1 MTMHHLTPRD
11 PANAD
16 SVVVGYD
23 HVLSTFFAKASHS
36 SNTGPTLWVG
46 HTKPR
51 EITSATNVI
60 AKVKRYAHIPG
71 GLLRALQ
78 DDHDKVDQ
86 RTQTERNAVTHW
98 SRTGIDH

>member
-1 MTMHHLTPRD
+1 MHHLTPSD

-23 HVLSTFFAKASHS
+23 SVLSTFFAKVSHS
-36 SNTGPTLWVG
+36 SNPGPTLWVG
-46 HTKPR
+46 HTRQR
-51 EITSATNVI
+51 EITSATDVI
-60 AKVKRYAHIPG
+60 AKVEKYAHIPG

-86 RTQTERNAVTHW
+86 RSHAERNAVTHW
-98 SRTGIDH
+98 SRTRVDN